1 MYALIRKGLLI
12 HGLKLFSVLV
22 PSGCPL
28 ALLPLLVGIEFI
40 SYMIRGISLGLRLV
54 ANII

>member
-1 MYALIRKGLLI
+1 MGSTILGFKLYV
-12 HGLKLFSVLV
+12 LKFFSHLV

-40 SYMIRGISLGLRLV
+40 SYMVRGISLGLRLA